1 MCIRDSSPHRTSV
14 APEFLWGICSALPPA
29 EAGGSGSSGQRK
41 CGMHHHGPDVPA
53 HMAPKQLSAMI
64 DTAEHAAMTIERK
77 NGASVWMLMR
87 KELPQPDLR
96 KPVIQESL
104 R

>member
-1 MCIRDSSPHRTSV
+1 M
-14 APEFLWGICSALPPA
+14 FLWSICSALPPA

-41 CGMHHHGPDVPA
+41 CEMHHHGPDIPA
-53 HMAPKQLSAMI
+53 CMAPKQLSAMF
-64 DTAEHAAMTIERK
+64 DTSEHAAMTIERK

-87 KELPQPDLR
+87 KELPRTDLR
-96 KPVIQESL
+96 KPKIRGGL

>member
-1 MCIRDSSPHRTSV
+1 
-14 APEFLWGICSALPPA
+14 
-29 EAGGSGSSGQRK
+29 
-41 CGMHHHGPDVPA
+41 
-53 HMAPKQLSAMI
+53 MAPKQLSAMF